1 MPFDVLSPE
10 MLKDPF
16 FLVWLLASVVILV
29 VGVLMAFCIAAVC
42 YKIVVAETAPRQPHN
57 KRTTTTRQPKNAYEQ
72 RARRARGVLQTRQIG
87 VQPHQPMIFSEL
99 WYI

>member
-16 FLVWLLASVVILV
+16 FLVWLLARVVILV

-42 YKIVVAETAPRQPHN
+42 YKTVVAEAAPRQPHN
-57 KRTTTTRQPKNAYEQ
+57 KRTTRQTKKAYECAQ
-72 RARRARGVLQTRQIG
+72 RARGALQTRQIG